1 MSTAA
6 QQPAQ
11 EQLRRWKDLYQKYR
25 PFQLKAI
32 VGQEHLIKSLT
43 NSARRDSFN
52 HAYLLAGAYGSGKT
66 SVARILASLMV
77 CPDRKPGSDIVCGKC
92 RYCEGI
98 HAGHCVDVVEFDGGE
113 QTGVDDARDLK
124 KSTEYTPQEL
134 KRKVYIV
141 DECHKLSNA
150 ANSALLKVLEE
161 PPPYVHFIFCTTDAD
176 RVLPTIVSR
185 CQRYGLAKIP
195 SDLMAKRLEL
205 IADREGVKLEP
216 GVSRHI
222 ARLSD
227 GSLRDAI
234 GNLEQAA
241 IFTDGNVTLQSAAAF
256 FGMPEKRATYE
267 LVRLIA
273 QGNISALILKVNDL
287 IMACVDPKEVLLE
300 VSNVLRNVFIARCFA
315 RDGKEPDLS
324 MLDVNEDEAAII
336 KALAKDM
343 PLDAL
348 RKMADS
354 LGSVER
360 RVAIHM
366 NDRWIVE
373 AALVSCALIINNEA
387 QKSIK
392 AG

>member
-1 MSTAA
+1 MNQVASQNVTE
-6 QQPAQ
+6 QP
-11 EQLRRWKDLYQKYR
+11 RRWKDLYQKFR
-25 PFQLKAI
+25 PFQLKGI
-32 VGQEHLIKSLT
+32 VGQESLVRSIS
-43 NSARRDSFN
+43 NAAKRDSFN
-52 HAYLLAGAYGSGKT
+52 HAYMLAGAYGSGKT
-66 SVARILASLMV
+66 SVARIMAAMMV
-77 CPDRKPGSDIVCGKC
+77 CPNRKPGSDIVCGKC

-98 HAGHCVDVVEFDGGE
+98 HAGHCVDVTEIDGGE
-113 QTGVDDARDLK
+113 QTGVDEARELK

-134 KRKVYIV
+134 KRKIYII
-141 DECHKLSNA
+141 DECHRLSNA
-150 ANSALLKVLEE
+150 ATSALLKVLEE

-176 RVLPTIVSR
+176 KVLRTIVSR
-185 CQRYGLAKIP
+185 CQRYKLTKIP
-195 SDLMAKRLEL
+195 SELMAKRLEM
-205 IADREGVKLEP
+205 IAKMEGINLES

-256 FGMPEKRATYE
+256 FGLPEKRATYE
-267 LVRLIA
+267 LVKLIA
-273 QGNISALILKVNDL
+273 QCNVSALILKVNDL
-287 IMACVDPKEVLLE
+287 VMSCIDPKEILLE
-300 VSNVLRNVFIARCFA
+300 VSNVLRNIFIARCFTKE
-315 RDGKEPDLS
+315 GVEPDLS
-324 MLDVNEDEAAII
+324 MLDVNDDEAAMV
-336 KALAKDM
+336 KALAKDIPM
-343 PLDAL
+343 SAL
-348 RKMADS
+348 QKMADS
-354 LGSVER
+354 LGNVEK